1 MAIITIAGAM
11 TINTFLKSL
20 AKKFLM
26 EMKRDALPCD
36 AAIRMSSLST
46 CGDGDGGGGGGG
58 GGGDGDGDG
67 DGGSG
72 GDGDG
77 DGEQF

>member
-1 MAIITIAGAM
+1 M

-26 EMKRDALPCD
+26 EMKREALPCD

-46 CGDGDGGGGGGG
+46 CGGGDGGGGGG
-58 GGGDGDGDG
+58 
-67 DGGSG
+67 DGG
-72 GDGDG
+72 
-77 DGEQF
+77 GEQF